1 MSEPLDSFDKVLAY
15 ALTFPGTEPGTAYG
29 KPTVKLPN
37 GRGFVFSGHEPD
49 TSFALWVDAGLRDI
63 LMETEPET
71 YWQSPHYRGTTAVL
85 VRFDSADPERV
96 RHVIQCA
103 RDHVAAQKPP
113 RPRKPKK

>member
-1 MSEPLDSFDKVLAY
+1 MTEPLDSYDKVLAF
-15 ALTFPGTEPGTAYG
+15 ALTLPDTQAGTAYG
-29 KPTVKLPN
+29 KATVKLPN

-49 TSFALWVDAGLRDI
+49 TSFVVWVDEGLRDI

-85 VRFDSADPERV
+85 VRFDSADPDRV
-96 RHVIQCA
+96 RHVIERA

-113 RPRKPKK
+113 RPRKRK